1 MRRTGRG
8 VIVQLGVKELRSVWH
23 DKVLLV
29 FMLWA
34 FSFGIYSAATA
45 VSRELR
51 RRHFPEERLRAHLED
66 ARHRLGTTPESLR
79 LAEM

>member
-1 MRRTGRG
+1 MRLTGRG

-45 VSRELR
+45 VSREL
-51 RRHFPEERLRAHLED
+51 HQAPIAVVDED
-66 ARHRLGTTPESLR
+66 RTTLSQRIANAFYRPYFLPPV
-79 LAEM
+79 